1 MQLAKKRPDEVS
13 FWQHYFE
20 VKPGAYNVT
29 ATASGAVDTTTFTVE
44 QPALGY
50 EIELRDEVGEPQ
62 ANMGYKIRL
71 RNGHIITGQ
80 LDKNGY
86 ANVSGPDF
94 ENAKVSFFE
103 LADHDWSVGNI
114 T

>member
-1 MQLAKKRPDEVS
+1 
-13 FWQHYFE
+13 
-20 VKPGAYNVT
+20 
-29 ATASGAVDTTTFTVE
+29 
-44 QPALGY
+44 
-50 EIELRDEVGEPQ
+50 EPQ

-80 LDKNGY
+80 LDQNGY

>member
-1 MQLAKKRPDEVS
+1 MKS
-13 FWQHYFE
+13 NCST
-20 VKPGAYNVT
+20 KPA
-29 ATASGAVDTTTFTVE
+29 
-44 QPALGY
+44 
-50 EIELRDEVGEPQ
+50 IRK

-71 RNGHIITGQ
+71 RNGHVITGQ
-80 LDKNGY
+80 LDQNGY

-103 LADHDWSVGNI
+103 LDDKDWLVGDI